1 MRRRL
6 FFKDKVKQRLFRSVS
21 CSSIFD
27 SLRRFSGKVV
37 IITGSSSGIG
47 QSAALSFAEEG
58 ASVVIHGQNKERLDN
73 VAPEWHPK
81 SWNSHPKSLV

>member
-37 IITGSSSGIG
+37 IITGLFPSVTSNNYLKGSSSGIG

-58 ASVVIHGQNKERLDN
+58 ASVVIHGQNKERLD
-73 VAPEWHPK
+73 VK
-81 SWNSHPKSLV
+81 

>member
-37 IITGSSSGIG
+37 VITGLEYLL
-47 QSAALSFAEEG
+47 LSHLYLYIVFR
-58 ASVVIHGQNKERLDN
+58 I
-73 VAPEWHPK
+73 
-81 SWNSHPKSLV
+81 